1 MFAAIFSRA
10 VSSFIRMKSS
20 TLRKLVVIGA
30 LLMICVLAAQVY
42 WLQKTYA
49 LEEKEFNVKVHSAL
63 NEVVQRIRLS
73 QRDSMPFIEAVERP
87 AANYYIADIKYRING
102 DSIENYLKQALEEN
116 DLFTTY
122 QFGIYNA
129 ATKKFEHVETESFNP
144 EDSPHI
150 QPFPSIHKD
159 ENYLAVLF
167 TNRRKYII
175 SEMNFWIFSTLALI
189 LVIIAFAVTLLIL
202 LRQKLLSEIQKDFI
216 NNMTHEFRT
225 PISTIQLSIE
235 VLKQATPVQQ
245 NARLLNY
252 TRIIEHESAHLEQQ
266 VERVLQIAQI
276 ERANPR
282 LQIEKLDAHAII
294 QRCVMDFEYMI
305 QQKSGRF
312 ILNLQARQTCIEADA
327 VHFTN
332 ILFNLIDNA
341 IKYSPVPVITLHT
354 WNDAQRIF
362 ISVQDNGIG
371 IPRQYHKLLF
381 SQFFRVPTG
390 NLHEVKGFGLGLNYV
405 KLYTRAF
412 KGKVSVESEPGKG
425 SNFTLSFPLCKTSG

>member
-10 VSSFIRMKSS
+10 VSFFIRMKSS

-225 PISTIQLSIE
+225 PISTIQLSVE

>member
-1 MFAAIFSRA
+1 MFAVIFSRA
-10 VSSFIRMKSS
+10 VSFFIRMKSS

-225 PISTIQLSIE
+225 PISTIQLSVE

>member
-1 MFAAIFSRA
+1 
-10 VSSFIRMKSS
+10 MKSS

-225 PISTIQLSIE
+225 PISTIQLSVE

>member
-1 MFAAIFSRA
+1 
-10 VSSFIRMKSS
+10 
-20 TLRKLVVIGA
+20 
-30 LLMICVLAAQVY
+30 MICVLAAQVY

-225 PISTIQLSIE
+225 PISTIQLSVE

-312 ILNLQARQTCIEADA
+312 ILNLQASQTCIEADA

-412 KGKVSVESEPGKG
+412 KGKVSVESEPVKG

>member
-1 MFAAIFSRA
+1 
-10 VSSFIRMKSS
+10 MKSS
-20 TLRKLVVIGA
+20 TLRKLVIVGA
-30 LLMICVLAAQVY
+30 LLMTCVLAAQIY

-73 QRDSMPFIEAVERP
+73 QRDSTPFIEAVERP
-87 AANYYIADIKYRING
+87 ETDYYIADIKYHING
-102 DSIENYLKQALEEN
+102 DSIENYLKRALEEN
-116 DLFTTY
+116 DLFTSY

-129 ATKKFEHVETESFNP
+129 STHKFEHVETESFNP

-150 QPFPSIHKD
+150 QPFPPIHKEED
-159 ENYLAVLF
+159 YLAVLF
-167 TNRRKYII
+167 TNRKKYII
-175 SEMNFWIFSTLALI
+175 GEMNFWIFSTLTLI
-189 LVIIAFAVTLLIL
+189 VVIIAFALTLLIL

-225 PISTIQLSIE
+225 PISTIQLSAE
-235 VLKQATPVQQ
+235 VLKQAAPIQQ
-245 NARLLNY
+245 HPRLLNY
-252 TRIIEHESAHLEQQ
+252 TRIIEHESSHLEQQ

-282 LQIEKLDAHAII
+282 LHIEKLNVHNII
-294 QRCVMDFEYMI
+294 QRCIMDFEYLI

-312 ILNLQARQTCIEADA
+312 NLRLEATQTCVEADA
-327 VHFTN
+327 LHFTN

-341 IKYSPVPVITLHT
+341 IKYSPTPIITVRT
-354 WNDAQRIF
+354 WNDAQKIY

-371 IPRQYHKLLF
+371 IPRQYHKMLF

-390 NLHEVKGFGLGLNYV
+390 NVHEVKGFGLGLNYV

-412 KGKVSVESEPGKG
+412 KGKVTVESEPGKG

>member
-1 MFAAIFSRA
+1 MFASAYSAA
-10 VSSFIRMKSS
+10 VSSFTRMKSS
-20 TLRKLVVIGA
+20 TLRKLVVVGA
-30 LLMICVLAAQVY
+30 LLMTCVLAAQVY

-73 QRDSMPFIEAVERP
+73 QRDSTPFIEAVEQP
-87 AANYYIADIKYRING
+87 VPNFYIADIKYRING
-102 DSIENYLKQALEEN
+102 DSIENYLKRALEEN
-116 DLFTTY
+116 DLFTSY

-129 ATKKFEHVETESFNP
+129 TTRKFEHVETESFNP
-144 EDSPHI
+144 DDNPRI
-150 QPFPSIHKD
+150 QPFPPVDKKD
-159 ENYLAVLF
+159 EDYLAVLF

-189 LVIIAFAVTLLIL
+189 IVIIAFAITLLIL

-225 PISTIQLSIE
+225 PISTIQLSAE
-235 VLKQATPVQQ
+235 VLKQAAPVKQ
-245 NARLLNY
+245 NPRLMNY
-252 TRIIEHESAHLEQQ
+252 TRIIEHESSHLEQQ

-276 ERANPR
+276 ERANP
-282 LQIEKLDAHAII
+282 LLHIEKLDVHAII
-294 QRCVMDFEYMI
+294 QRCVMDFEYKI

-312 ILNLQARQTCIEADA
+312 VLDLQADQTCVEADA

-341 IKYSPVPVITLHT
+341 IKYSPVPVVTLHT
-354 WNDAQRIF
+354 WNDSQKIY

-412 KGKVSVESEPGKG
+412 KGRVSVESEPGKG
-425 SNFTLSFPLCKTSG
+425 SNFTLSFPICKIS